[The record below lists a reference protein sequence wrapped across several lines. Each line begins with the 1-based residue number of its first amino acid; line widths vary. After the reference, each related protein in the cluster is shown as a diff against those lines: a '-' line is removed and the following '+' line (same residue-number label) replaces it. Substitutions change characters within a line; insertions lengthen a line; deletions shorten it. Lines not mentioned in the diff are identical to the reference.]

1 MVNFGSMNQATADL
15 LKKISEQK
23 EKEELQ
29 KEKEVIQSRLDT
41 LETSIEKSK
50 DKEVGQPLKNTPAV
64 VEAPAPAKSKT
75 LMYVGIVAGGIV
87 VTYLLLK
94 FSKKE

>member
-15 LKKISEQK
+15 LKKVSEQK
-23 EKEELQ
+23 KAEELQ
-29 KEKEVIQSRLDT
+29 KEKEEIQTKLDV
-41 LETSIEKSK
+41 IEKNIEK
-50 DKEVGQPLKNTPAV
+50 LEDKKVAQTTTPAV
-64 VEAPAPAKSKT
+64 GELPAPAKSKT
-75 LMYVGIVAGGIV
+75 LMYVGLIAGGIV

>member
-15 LKKISEQK
+15 LKKVSEQK
-23 EKEELQ
+23 KAEELQ
-29 KEKEVIQSRLDT
+29 KEKDT
-41 LETSIEKSK
+41 LQTKIDVIEKNIEK
-50 DKEVGQPLKNTPAV
+50 LEDKKVAQTTSNDSTTTP
-64 VEAPAPAKSKT
+64 PAPAKSKT

-87 VTYLLLK
+87 VTYLILK

>member
-1 MVNFGSMNQATADL
+1 MINFGSMNQAKADL
-15 LKKISEQK
+15 LKKVSEQK
-23 EKEELQ
+23 KAEELQ
-29 KEKEVIQSRLDT
+29 KEKDT
-41 LETSIEKSK
+41 LQTKIDVIEKNIEK
-50 DKEVGQPLKNTPAV
+50 LEDKKVAQTTSNDSTTTPS
-64 VEAPAPAKSKT
+64 APAKSKT

>member
-1 MVNFGSMNQATADL
+1 MILFTDIIGSRKDL
-15 LKKISEQK
+15 ITQITDQKKAEA
-23 EKEELQ
+23 LQ
-29 KEKEVIQSRLDT
+29 KEKEAIQSRLDT
-41 LETSIEKSK
+41 LESSLAKFK
-50 DKEVGQPLKNTPAV
+50 DNAVTPTNTIAPAV
-64 VEAPAPAKSKT
+64 VEAPTPAKSKT